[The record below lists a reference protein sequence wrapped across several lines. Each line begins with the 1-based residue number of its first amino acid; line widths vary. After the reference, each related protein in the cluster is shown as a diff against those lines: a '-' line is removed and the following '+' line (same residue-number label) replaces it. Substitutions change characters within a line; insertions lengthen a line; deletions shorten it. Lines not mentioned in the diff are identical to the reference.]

1 MSVNINQVQQIAKLA
16 RLKFDESEIEN
27 LTSDMN
33 KILDYMDQLNELD
46 TNNIE
51 PLSHP
56 LDLNNVMRED
66 ELIKSISREE
76 AFKNAPSANEEFF
89 KVPKVISR

>member
-76 AFKNAPSANEEFF
+76 AFKNAPSANQEFF

>member
-16 RLKFDESEIEN
+16 RLKFDENEIEN

>member
-16 RLKFDESEIEN
+16 RLKFDENEIEN

-76 AFKNAPSANEEFF
+76 AFKNAPSANQEFF

>member
-1 MSVNINQVQQIAKLA
+1 MA
-16 RLKFDESEIEN
+16 RLKFDENEIEN